1 MRLNKKI
8 CSNAQKNIGNENYI
22 SFLNETYDKKKKA
35 LQNKEAQLEAA
46 TIPEVKH
53 SSSLE
58 AEPGKFAENS
68 SRLVEN
74 KSLNSIDSSHELNQS
89 SDQQSLNSSNHNIK
103 NAVNNRNNENKNNE
117 ISLIKKETK
126 KTKKVLRK
134 KKAKVNQL
142 ERVYL
147 DGLYSKT
154 MSGSTLS
161 INSLGK
167 SYTNRNTAIK
177 KSFSLF
183 KSNIRMASMIF
194 LVTLVYYLS
203 IIPWCL
209 TINDVIK
216 FNPFV
221 YYSFVINSCVNPI
234 IYGFFNDNFRNCSFE
249 ILYLFFRKFVC
260 CIKLNKQEK
269 VNTVTNINTK
279 SEVK

>member
-22 SFLNETYDKKKKA
+22 TFLNETYDKTKN
-35 LQNKEAQLEAA
+35 NKNNNETRKSEANG
-46 TIPEVKH
+46 PEVKN
-53 SSSLE
+53 STKLE
-58 AEPGKFAENS
+58 VEHNGLQLAES
-68 SRLVEN
+68 
-74 KSLNSIDSSHELNQS
+74 KSMNSIDSSHELNQS
-89 SDQQSLNSSNHNIK
+89 SENSQNNSNHNI
-103 NAVNNRNNENKNNE
+103 NNIGKSSNYDINIKKDVA
-117 ISLIKKETK
+117 LIKKETK
-126 KTKKVLRK
+126 KTKRALRK
-134 KKAKVNQL
+134 KKSKVNQL
-142 ERVYL
+142 ESVYL

-161 INSLGK
+161 LNSAGK
-167 SYTNRNTAIK
+167 SYTNRNTATK
-177 KSFSLF
+177 RSFSLF

-209 TINDVIK
+209 TINDIIK

-249 ILYLFFRKFVC
+249 ILYLFFRKFIC
-260 CIKLNKQEK
+260 CVKFNKREEM
-269 VNTVTNINTK
+269 NNVTNINTK